1 MAHVLPV
8 FLKCMVQVLPVVLTC
23 MTQVLAVVLR
33 FMAYVL
39 IEVLLDSG
47 GGVGRVVNV
56 VDFKSRGL
64 NSVWVQILQVS
75 RFPST
80 SPTSGVSRIFQAA

>member
-1 MAHVLPV
+1 MVYRKSAPRLEGNPA

-23 MTQVLAVVLR
+23 MAHVLAVVLR

-47 GGVGRVVNV
+47 AE
-56 VDFKSRGL
+56 
-64 NSVWVQILQVS
+64 W
-75 RFPST
+75 PS
-80 SPTSGVSRIFQAA
+80 G